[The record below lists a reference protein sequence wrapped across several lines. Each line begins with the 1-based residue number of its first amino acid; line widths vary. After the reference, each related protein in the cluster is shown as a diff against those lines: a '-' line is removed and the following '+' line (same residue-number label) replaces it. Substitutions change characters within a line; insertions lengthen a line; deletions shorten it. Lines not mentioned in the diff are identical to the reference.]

1 MRGIALALSLGM
13 MSVATAPGLAKA
25 DPQVLTAAQ
34 MDAVT
39 AAGGIVHL
47 NLPTFSVIVLNIPD
61 IRVIANVDLG
71 DIVVQNRN
79 VVARSVITQVAVATT
94 VGITVCG
101 FCLGGSPQVVGTA
114 IAIGGPVS
122 WPGLR

>member
-1 MRGIALALSLGM
+1 MRGIALALTLGV
-13 MSVATAPGLAKA
+13 MSVATAPGPAKA

-79 VVARSVITQVAVATT
+79 VVARSLITQVAVATT

-101 FCLGGSPQVVGTA
+101 FCLGGSLQVVGTA
-114 IAIGGPVS
+114 LAVGGPVS

>member
-1 MRGIALALSLGM
+1 MRGIALALTLGV

-79 VVARSVITQVAVATT
+79 VVARSLITQVAVATT

-101 FCLGGSPQVVGTA
+101 FCLGGSLQVVGTA
-114 IAIGGPVS
+114 FAVGGPVS